1 VTPITEGKAFEG
13 RTKAIVLA
21 AGRGGRLSGVTGD
34 HPKCLARVGS
44 CTLVERQL
52 ATLRSCGLDD
62 ITVVVGYHAADV
74 LRVCGPGVG
83 FVHNARFAST
93 NSLYSLWLAR
103 DLLADGCVVLNCDVL
118 FHPQLLVDLL
128 TARYEDALLVAGRGD
143 EVYHDEEMKVRIRGG
158 RVVDIAKTIDPA
170 GADGENIGVAKF
182 GRSGAATLVEELSRL
197 VDAAAVHEWLPAAF
211 NAFCRRRPLWA
222 VDSRGFPWIEI
233 DFPED
238 YWRACSEVLPA
249 IEALDNSR
257 SHPPAAGREAT
268 NAVSGRTAHHV

>member
-1 VTPITEGKAFEG
+1 VTPIVQGNVVGACT
-13 RTKAIVLA
+13 RAIVLA

-44 CTLVERQL
+44 CTLLERQL
-52 ATLRSCGLDD
+52 AALRSCGLED

-83 FVHNARFAST
+83 FIHNTSFAST

-103 DLLADGCVVLNCDVL
+103 DLLADGFVVLNCDVL
-118 FHPQLLVDLL
+118 FHQQLLIDLL
-128 TARYEDALLVAGRGD
+128 SARYEDALLVAGRGD
-143 EVYHDEEMKVRIRGG
+143 EVYRDEEMKVCIRGG
-158 RVVDIAKTIDPA
+158 RVVDIAKTINPA
-170 GADGENIGVAKF
+170 AADGENIGVAKF
-182 GRSGAATLVEELSRL
+182 GRSGAAALVEELSRL

-222 VDSRGFPWIEI
+222 IESRGFPWIEI

-249 IEALDNSR
+249 IEALDNAR
-257 SHPPAAGREAT
+257 SHAPAAAREAT
-268 NAVSGRTAHHV
+268 SALSGRTAHHV